1 MNMLVRTIS
10 CSLLLL
16 RNGVTQRRSLYMKKD
31 SIKLYCPYSPKSENQ
46 KQYVN
51 HLNNVGNKLIFAV
64 GPAGTGKT
72 LFACSQAITQLKTGS
87 ISKIV
92 VTRPIVPVE
101 EDLGFLPG
109 NINKKMDP
117 WMRPVFDLF
126 LESFS
131 QREIDG
137 MLQTGVIE
145 ISPLA
150 YMRGRTF
157 KNCFII
163 GDEMQNSSP
172 SQMLM
177 LITRIGIGSRMVITG
192 DLKQSDKGPN
202 SGLADFIQKYRTYK
216 KDTSS
221 IELIEFDKADIERSP
236 IVAKI
241 LDIYD
246 DRLELPP
253 PLPPISL
260 VNLSTNLLDCNN
272 QTSVSTTTNM
282 TSTTIKIKKDNHSKR
297 NLYTAAT
304 NAMYNHQDAAMIPNS
319 EFFSE
324 HL

>member
-1 MNMLVRTIS
+1 MNTLVRTY
-10 CSLLLL
+10 CSFLLL
-16 RNGVTQRRSLYMKKD
+16 RNTMSQSRFLYMKKD
-31 SIKLYCPYSPKSENQ
+31 SVKLYCPYTPKSENQ

-51 HLNNVGNKLIFAV
+51 HLSNASNKLIFAV

-72 LFACSQAITQLKTGS
+72 LFACTQAITQLKTGS

-177 LITRIGIGSRMVITG
+177 LITRIGVGSRMVITG

-221 IELIEFDKADIERSP
+221 IQLIEFDKADIERSP

-246 DRLELPP
+246 DSVEVYPP
-253 PLPPISL
+253 STSL
-260 VNLSTNLLDCNN
+260 VKYSNKPEDDSNNTNA
-272 QTSVSTTTNM
+272 TSSSSNTTPILTP
-282 TSTTIKIKKDNHSKR
+282 TLVKIKKDNINNKQNS
-297 NLYTAAT
+297 
-304 NAMYNHQDAAMIPNS
+304 YNYQDAAMIPNS